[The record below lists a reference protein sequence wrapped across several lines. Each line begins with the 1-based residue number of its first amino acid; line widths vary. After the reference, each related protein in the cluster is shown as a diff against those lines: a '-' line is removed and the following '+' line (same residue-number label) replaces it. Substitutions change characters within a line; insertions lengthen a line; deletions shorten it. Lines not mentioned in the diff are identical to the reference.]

1 MMVVMADTNTA
12 PETFDELAALLR
24 SRMPQL
30 TRSQQLL
37 AERVLADPEGVAFMT
52 VTELARSV
60 GINEST
66 VVRFATSL
74 GLDGY
79 PGLAR
84 LCRERLREQAQL
96 LRRFANVESLTAQA
110 RDPLELAVAFDQ
122 ANIAR
127 SIARVDRP
135 AWDQTVGVLA
145 TATRV
150 HLLGLRKCFPVMHL
164 FGYLLGLVREEVRVL
179 GAAHGV
185 LTDELR
191 RVQQGD
197 CFVAASI
204 HRYSAD
210 TVRAFEWAA
219 RRGATTVALTDNPAS
234 PLAGSATYAFY
245 LDTTGVSVLRSMTA
259 FVTFVQAMATSV
271 AAARGTEARSALL
284 VEEELLDTFGVYYAP
299 NRDR

>member
-1 MMVVMADTNTA
+1 MMGVMAETNTA

-24 SRMPQL
+24 TRMPQL

-37 AERVLADPEGVAFMT
+37 AERVLSDPEGVAFMT
-52 VTELARSV
+52 VTELAKSV

-66 VVRFATSL
+66 VVRFAAGL

-96 LRRFANVESLTAQA
+96 LRRFANVESLAAQA

-127 SIARVDRP
+127 SMARVDRP
-135 AWDQTVGVLA
+135 AWDQAVEALA
-145 TATRV
+145 TAPRV
-150 HLLGLRKCFPVMHL
+150 HVLGLRKCYSVVHL
-164 FGYLLGLVREEVRVL
+164 FGYLLGLVREDVRVL
-179 GAAHGV
+179 GGAHAT

-219 RRGATTVALTDNPAS
+219 KRGATAIALTDNPAS
-234 PLAGSATYAFY
+234 PLAQSATHAFY

-259 FVTFVQAMATSV
+259 FVVFVQAMATAV
-271 AAARGTEARSALL
+271 AAARGTEARSSLL
-284 VEEELLDTFGVYYAP
+284 VEEELLDTFGVYHGGS
-299 NRDR
+299 R